1 MNYKFN
7 ETLLTIPPSASL
19 AVSEKAK
26 RLKAEG
32 IDVITLATGE
42 PDFDTPDAARIA
54 GIAGIAEGHTHYNAA
69 LGLPAL
75 RQRIA
80 RKLCEEN
87 GIDASEE
94 NIILT
99 PGGKYAV

>member
-42 PDFDTPDAARIA
+42 PDFDTPDAARIPGIIKIRGRTSA
-54 GIAGIAEGHTHYNAA
+54 GR
-69 LGLPAL
+69 
-75 RQRIA
+75 RQRPAHQHCI
-80 RKLCEEN
+80 
-87 GIDASEE
+87 
-94 NIILT
+94 
-99 PGGKYAV
+99 PYP

>member
-32 IDVITLATGE
+32 IDVITLE
-42 PDFDTPDAARIA
+42 MCIRDRYAA
-54 GIAGIAEGHTHYNAA
+54 
-69 LGLPAL
+69 
-75 RQRIA
+75 
-80 RKLCEEN
+80 K
-87 GIDASEE
+87 
-94 NIILT
+94 
-99 PGGKYAV
+99 

>member
-32 IDVITLATGE
+32 IDVIIT
-42 PDFDTPDAARIA
+42 RIWYC
-54 GIAGIAEGHTHYNAA
+54 GRGY
-69 LGLPAL
+69 
-75 RQRIA
+75 
-80 RKLCEEN
+80 
-87 GIDASEE
+87 
-94 NIILT
+94 
-99 PGGKYAV
+99 GGG